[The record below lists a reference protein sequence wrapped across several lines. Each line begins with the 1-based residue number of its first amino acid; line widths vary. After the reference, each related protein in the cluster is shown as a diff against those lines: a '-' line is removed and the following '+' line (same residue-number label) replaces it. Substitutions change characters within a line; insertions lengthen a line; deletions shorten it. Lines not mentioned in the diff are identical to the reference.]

1 MRLRIVRVAGVLA
14 TASVASL
21 SAADGTPGVIDAVKQ
36 GNQAVVKK
44 LVAQRADVN
53 AAEADGMTALHWA
66 VRAADVPTVQLLIR
80 AGAKVNAASRYG
92 VTPIILAAQNGDPVL
107 VDALLKA
114 GADANSALPEGETA
128 LMNAARAGNAGAI
141 KALVARGA
149 QVGAKE
155 NWQGQTALMWAASR
169 NNAAAVSALIEVG
182 ADANEKSKPLSFP
195 DFKFETSGMVVTML
209 PRGGWT
215 AAMYAARDGAA
226 DAVRALADGKA
237 DLNATD
243 PDGTT
248 ALMYAILNAHFDT
261 AAVLLEKGADP
272 NVADIKGTTALY
284 WAVDMHTMGTM
295 MGRPAP
301 KLVDKLDAADLVR
314 MLIDHGANVNT
325 RLKRPVI
332 GRHHTMNGDAGLGDG
347 TTPLARAAKGNDLQ
361 VMKMLLDAGADPKLT
376 LKDRTTVLMLAAA
389 GGAVAGPY
397 QLGIPVTEA
406 SSIEAVKLFLDRGVD
421 INAFN
426 TMGQT
431 AMHLAVARGARNL
444 VTFLAER
451 GATVDVKNKQGRTP
465 LDIALGVGS
474 GFTRNPDVQSASARE
489 PMVTLLRELI
499 ARGAKPDAAQPRQ
512 Q

>member
-1 MRLRIVRVAGVLA
+1 MRILRVAGLL
-14 TASVASL
+14 VAAAAVSL
-21 SAADGTPGVIDAVKQ
+21 SAADGTLRVLDAVKQ
-36 GNQAVVKK
+36 GNQAEVKR
-44 LVAQRADVN
+44 LITQRADVN
-53 AAEADGMTALHWA
+53 VAEADGMTALHWA
-66 VRAADVPTVQLLIR
+66 VRAADVPTVQLLVR

-92 VTPIILAAQNGDPVL
+92 VTPIMLAAQNGDPVL

-128 LMNAARAGNAGAI
+128 LMNAARAGNADAI
-141 KALVARGA
+141 KALVAHGA
-149 QVGAKE
+149 RVGDKE
-155 NWQGQTALMWAASR
+155 SWQGQTALMWAASR
-169 NNAAAVSALIEVG
+169 NNAAAVKILIEAG
-182 ADANEKSKPLSFP
+182 ADTNERSKLLDFP
-195 DFKFETSGMVVTML
+195 DFKFETAGMVVTML

-215 AAMYAARDGAA
+215 ALMYAARDGAA

-261 AAVLLEKGADP
+261 AAALVEKGADP

-301 KLVDKLDAADLVR
+301 KLVDTLDAADLVR
-314 MLIDHGANVNT
+314 MLIDHGANVNA

-347 TTPLARAAKGNDLQ
+347 TTALARAAKGNDLQ
-361 VMKMLLDAGADPKLT
+361 VMKMLLDAGADPKLS

-421 INAFN
+421 VNAFN

-431 AMHLAVARGARNL
+431 AMHLAVARGARHL
-444 VTFLAER
+444 VTFLAEH
-451 GATVDVKNKQGRTP
+451 GAAVDVKNKQGRTP

-474 GFTRNPDVQSASARE
+474 GFTRNNDVQSAASRE
-489 PMVTLLRELI
+489 PMAALLRELI
-499 ARGAKPDAAQPRQ
+499 ARGASTGSAQPQRQ
-512 Q
+512 